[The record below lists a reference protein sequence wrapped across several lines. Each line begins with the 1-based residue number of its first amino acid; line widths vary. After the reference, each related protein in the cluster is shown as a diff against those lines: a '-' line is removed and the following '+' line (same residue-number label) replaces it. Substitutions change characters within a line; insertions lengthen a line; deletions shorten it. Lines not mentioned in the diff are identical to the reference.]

1 MKIIEVLNKNEI
13 KKFHKIPY
21 LIYKN
26 DKNWIPH
33 IKQEI
38 ESVFDPKKNKF
49 FDHGIVAR
57 FILFN
62 SNKLI
67 GRIAVF
73 IDKKRSNT
81 FEIPTGG
88 IGFFECIEDESAAFK
103 LFDTAK
109 KWLEERKIKAMDG
122 PINFG
127 EKDRYWGLLINGFD
141 HPPLYGH
148 NYNPDYYKSFFIKY
162 GFKTYFKQH
171 TFIRPLVYELPKRFH
186 KRFERID
193 QNKRYSLK
201 KIDLKYIVKFA
212 EDFRKV
218 YNSAWVTHD
227 NFKEMSSKQSI
238 SLLKKIKPVM
248 DKDLIWFAY
257 YDNDPIGF
265 VIMLPELNQYFKVTN
280 GNFNIW
286 GKIKFFIKKIL
297 TKPKFV
303 WGLAFGIT
311 PKFQGIGMES
321 YILWT
326 ASQQIINHNKHY
338 KECIISWIGDFNPKM
353 IHITKSMGGKEYHE
367 HLTLRKIFDNKIKF
381 KRSPIIE

>member
-21 LIYKN
+21 IIYKN

-38 ESVFDPKKNKF
+38 ESVFDPQKNKF
-49 FDHGIVAR
+49 FDHGIIAR
-57 FILFN
+57 FILLN

-88 IGFFECIEDESAAFK
+88 IGFFECIDDDSAAFK

-109 KWLEERKIKAMDG
+109 KWLEEREMKAMDG

-162 GFKTYFKQH
+162 GFKTYFKQY
-171 TFIRPLVYELPKRFH
+171 TFC
-186 KRFERID
+186 
-193 QNKRYSLK
+193 
-201 KIDLKYIVKFA
+201 
-212 EDFRKV
+212 
-218 YNSAWVTHD
+218 
-227 NFKEMSSKQSI
+227 
-238 SLLKKIKPVM
+238 LL
-248 DKDLIWFAY
+248 Y
-257 YDNDPIGF
+257 
-265 VIMLPELNQYFKVTN
+265 T
-280 GNFNIW
+280 
-286 GKIKFFIKKIL
+286 
-297 TKPKFV
+297 
-303 WGLAFGIT
+303 
-311 PKFQGIGMES
+311 
-321 YILWT
+321 
-326 ASQQIINHNKHY
+326 
-338 KECIISWIGDFNPKM
+338 
-353 IHITKSMGGKEYHE
+353 
-367 HLTLRKIFDNKIKF
+367 
-381 KRSPIIE
+381 SPSPRD